1 MRMDKPKIKVI
12 LASIR
17 EGRAGAKVAEWF
29 MAIANKNDRA
39 DFELLDLLDYPLP
52 MFADAVPPSARQE
65 PHPDPTVRRWLEK
78 IDDGDGFIVITPEY
92 NHGYPAALKNAYD
105 YGYKE
110 WNGKAIGYV
119 GYGGAAGGARSVE
132 QQRLVA
138 AELKMYSVRDQ
149 VLIPFIWAAYDDNG
163 QLLNEELHTKNAE
176 LVINT
181 VISLAIKLKKLT
193 D

>member
-1 MRMDKPKIKVI
+1 MEKPKIKVI

-17 EGRAGAKVAEWF
+17 EGRAGAKVAEWL

-39 DFELLDLLDYPLP
+39 DFELLDLRDYPLP
-52 MFADAVPPSARQE
+52 MFADAELPGTRQG
-65 PHPDPTVRRWLEK
+65 PHADPAVNRWLEK
-78 IDDGDGFIVITPEY
+78 IDDGDGFIVVTPEY

-149 VLIPFIWAAYDDNG
+149 VLIPFIWAAYDESG
-163 QLLNEELHTKNAE
+163 QLLNEELHAKNAE

-181 VISLAIKLKKLT
+181 VISLAAKLKK
-193 D
+193 